1 MQPNLRKILRAL
13 GLELR
18 LCFAKTKSAAKRCF
32 RNLLLVTGPQLLFAK
47 ALALDLSYV
56 EVTEA
61 KFGCNLLLPKPLY

>member
-1 MQPNLRKILRAL
+1 MDDTTPTATEIKPVEDELGCVLLLR
-13 GLELR
+13 
-18 LCFAKTKSAAKRCF
+18 RCF

-61 KFGCNLLLPKPLY
+61 KFGGNLLLPKPLY